1 MLNVVSNY
9 STNLMFRDHL
19 NLNNLTLK
27 YPKYTFFEVSG
38 YLTPNPL
45 PIQNILFFADLHGLE
60 QVKESVKMLQ
70 LCPCDSEKL
79 LCNCSSHPK
88 KPLQITSL
96 PGLKIITELLF

>member
-45 PIQNILFFADLHGLE
+45 PIQNILFSADLHELE
-60 QVKESVKMLQ
+60 QLKKICVK
-70 LCPCDSEKL
+70 
-79 LCNCSSHPK
+79 
-88 KPLQITSL
+88 ITQR
-96 PGLKIITELLF
+96 GALLFETKKLNPYTGTP

>member
-45 PIQNILFFADLHGLE
+45 PIQNILFSADLHELE
-60 QVKESVKMLQ
+60 QLKKNMCE
-70 LCPCDSEKL
+70 
-79 LCNCSSHPK
+79 NNPK
-88 KPLQITSL
+88 GSTTIRNQEVEPLY
-96 PGLKIITELLF
+96 